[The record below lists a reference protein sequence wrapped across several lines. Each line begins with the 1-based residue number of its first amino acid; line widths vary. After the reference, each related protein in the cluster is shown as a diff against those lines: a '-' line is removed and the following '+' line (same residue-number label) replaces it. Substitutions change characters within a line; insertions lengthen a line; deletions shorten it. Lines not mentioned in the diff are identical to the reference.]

1 MPSRSEI
8 LDTLAASQEKV
19 TAYFQGLS
27 PEELERPCTA
37 SAVPGEAAWRAKD
50 HFAHLA
56 ENERNIQ
63 ILLRLT
69 LNGETSLPG
78 NLGAMSR
85 EERLALSNQRN
96 QSYVNAHHDDSMETL
111 VADVA
116 AARQETLNLL
126 ELFTDEQLPR
136 MRLSPLRLTGL
147 PVICSLRTP
156 STRQYILCGLRKD
169 FAKVSREILASQGVN
184 VGMKG
189 TSAFPVLSNCVD
201 PPINQYRRALEDI
214 SLKNPPSHI
223 Q

>member
-1 MPSRSEI
+1 MPNRSEI

-19 TAYFQGLS
+19 TTYFQGLS

-37 SAVPGEAAWRAKD
+37 SGVPGEAAWRAKD

-63 ILLRLT
+63 ILLRLM

-111 VADVA
+111 VADLA
-116 AARQETLNLL
+116 TARQETLNLL
-126 ELFTDEQLPR
+126 EQFTDEQLAAHVSISFVADR
-136 MRLSPLRLTGL
+136 TAGDLFAANAQHGAVHIRWIEEGFRQGL
-147 PVICSLRTP
+147 
-156 STRQYILCGLRKD
+156 
-169 FAKVSREILASQGVN
+169 
-184 VGMKG
+184 
-189 TSAFPVLSNCVD
+189 
-201 PPINQYRRALEDI
+201 
-214 SLKNPPSHI
+214 
-223 Q
+223 

>member
-1 MPSRSEI
+1 MPTRSEI
-8 LDTLAASQEKV
+8 LDTLAASQEQV

-37 SAVPGEAAWRAKD
+37 SAAPGEAAWRAKD

-56 ENERNIQ
+56 ANERNIQ

-111 VADVA
+111 VADLA
-116 AARQETLNLL
+116 AARQETLHLL
-126 ELFTDEQLPR
+126 ELFIDEQLAAHASVSFVADR
-136 MRLSPLRLTGL
+136 TADDLFAANAQHAAVHMMWIEEGFRQGL
-147 PVICSLRTP
+147 
-156 STRQYILCGLRKD
+156 
-169 FAKVSREILASQGVN
+169 
-184 VGMKG
+184 
-189 TSAFPVLSNCVD
+189 
-201 PPINQYRRALEDI
+201 
-214 SLKNPPSHI
+214 
-223 Q
+223 

>member
-1 MPSRSEI
+1 MPTRSEI
-8 LDTLAASQEKV
+8 LDTLAASQEQV

-37 SAVPGEAAWRAKD
+37 SGVPGEAAWQAKD

-69 LNGETSLPG
+69 LKGETSLPG
-78 NLGAMSR
+78 ILGTMSR

-111 VADVA
+111 VTDLAT
-116 AARQETLNLL
+116 ARLETLNLL
-126 ELFTDEQLPR
+126 GQFTDVELAAPAS
-136 MRLSPLRLTGL
+136 LSFAPDRT

-156 STRQYILCGLRKD
+156 STRQCI
-169 FAKVSREILASQGVN
+169 
-184 VGMKG
+184 
-189 TSAFPVLSNCVD
+189 
-201 PPINQYRRALEDI
+201 
-214 SLKNPPSHI
+214 
-223 Q
+223 